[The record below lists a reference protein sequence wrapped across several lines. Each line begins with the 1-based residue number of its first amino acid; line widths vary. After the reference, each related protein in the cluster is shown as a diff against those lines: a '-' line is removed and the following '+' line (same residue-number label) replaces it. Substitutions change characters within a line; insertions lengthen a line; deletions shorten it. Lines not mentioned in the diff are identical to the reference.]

1 MQRGFRKGRCVDQIF
16 SLKIIIG
23 KNDGQREEVCCIHT
37 GLEKL
42 YDRINRKA
50 LWDVLKVYGAGVK
63 LLNGVQAFCKEA
75 KTCIRVKG
83 ELSDSFGIQGVRRT
97 GMCDVLIWLFNID
110 MMKVQAGEVGVK
122 NMCT

>member
-1 MQRGFRKGRCVDQIF
+1 MMAKGKRYAAFI
-16 SLKIIIG
+16 
-23 KNDGQREEVCCIHT
+23 

-42 YDRINRKA
+42 YDRIYRKS
-50 LWDVLKVYGAGVK
+50 LWDVLRVYGAGGK
-63 LLNGVQAFCKEA
+63 LLKGVQAFCKEE

-83 ELSDSFGIQGVRRT
+83 ELSESFGIQGVRRI

-110 MMKVQAGEVGVK
+110 MMKVKAGEVGVK